1 MGNTRRLSRRPPKH
15 ERSSCEL
22 GETLRLA
29 RLEINVANLYHRQ
42 NRFGEAL
49 AAYERAYEE
58 LLPHKDSEA
67 IGVALHNMAVCLIA
81 LDDFPRAL
89 KLYERVRSFC
99 EQNDMPLLVAQ
110 ADYNA
115 AYLYYLRGDYTRA
128 LELLSSA
135 RDACLKNGDAYHLGL
150 CDLDQ
155 SEIYL
160 ELRLVSEAAEMAD
173 NSYRRFQQLG
183 MNFESA
189 RSLANLAIA
198 LSLGGN
204 FTRAQSLFGEARELL
219 RT

>member
-1 MGNTRRLSRRPPKH
+1 M
-15 ERSSCEL
+15 
-22 GETLRLA
+22 
-29 RLEINVANLYHRQ
+29 YHRQ
-42 NRFGEAL
+42 NRFAEAL
-49 AAYERAYEE
+49 TAYERAYEE
-58 LLPHKDSEA
+58 LLPHRDSEA

-89 KLYERVRSFC
+89 KVYERVRSFC
-99 EQNDMPLLVAQ
+99 EQNDMPLLTAQ

-128 LELLSSA
+128 LELLSFV
-135 RDACLKNGDAYHLGL
+135 REACSRNGDAYHLGL

-160 ELRLVSEAAEMAD
+160 ELRLVSEAAEMAE

-189 RSLANLAIA
+189 RSLGKSRHSFELGRKSDEGTRPFRSGKRRSAERKQPGLG
-198 LSLGGN
+198 LSSRRVSGGCPP
-204 FTRAQSLFGEARELL
+204 GPE
-219 RT
+219 